1 MEKRERQ
8 LRIVFIRV
16 NQNNTRNPFIRAT
29 ELNLLPSRHLLNGLE
44 SGDEVEEYNVNDL
57 GTTV

>member
-1 MEKRERQ
+1 MTNDSETH
-8 LRIVFIRV
+8 LLLSL
-16 NQNNTRNPFIRAT
+16 QNSDHDHVRAT

-57 GTTV
+57 GITE